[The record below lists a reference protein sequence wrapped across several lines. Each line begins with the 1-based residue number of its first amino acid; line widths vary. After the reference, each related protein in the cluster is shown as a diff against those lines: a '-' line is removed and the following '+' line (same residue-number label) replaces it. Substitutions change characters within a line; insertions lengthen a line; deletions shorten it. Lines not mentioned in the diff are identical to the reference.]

1 MLKLRTIWI
10 ALLLSMPMVGISAE
24 DADAT
29 ADTTA
34 ETTADMETEVT
45 SETEATPEPEHTSD
59 TDSTSERITF
69 APDENAEEGADDKS
83 KLKPRLPLNELR
95 IFAEAFNR
103 VSAHYVEEIDDRT
116 LLESAIKGML
126 SQLDPHSAYL
136 DKESF
141 TSLQETT
148 TGNYGGLG
156 LEVGLEDGF
165 VKVIAPMDDT
175 PAEKAGIESGDLIMQ
190 LDEKPVRG
198 MSLPEAIDSMRGEP
212 GSEIKLMILRQGEP
226 APNEVTLIREVIKV
240 PSVRQ
245 RFLEDGYGYVR
256 IAQFQSGTG
265 GEVAKAVDELIE
277 EEGDLRGLVI
287 DLRNNPGGILQ
298 SAVEVSDI
306 FVDDGLIV
314 YTTGRIS
321 NSELRFNAT
330 TPDTIEGVPIVVLV
344 NQGTASASEI
354 VAGALQDH
362 GRAVI
367 MGTSTFGKGSVQTIL
382 PLNNEKAIKLT
393 TALYYT
399 PSGRS
404 IQAEGITPDIWVDR
418 STVTPIKR
426 NPWRQIEKNL
436 PKHLENNNGSDNGN
450 DKEESVEESRDRGS
464 LELASKDYQLN
475 EALTLLKGLNILT
488 RSKPQG

>member
-1 MLKLRTIWI
+1 MYNSRTIWI
-10 ALLLSMPMVGISAE
+10 TLLLSIPVVGMSAE
-24 DADAT
+24 DVTVTSDPNT
-29 ADTTA
+29 APDT
-34 ETTADMETEVT
+34 EIS
-45 SETEATPEPEHTSD
+45 SETEATFD
-59 TDSTSERITF
+59 IDSTPDTEETTERITF
-69 APDENAEEGADDKS
+69 APNEEPNKNADEKS
-83 KLKPRLPLNELR
+83 KLKARLPLNELR
-95 IFAEAFNR
+95 IFAEVFNR

-165 VKVIAPMDDT
+165 VKVITPMDDT
-175 PAEKAGIESGDLIMQ
+175 PADKAGIESGDLIMQ
-190 LDEKPVRG
+190 LNEKPIRG

-212 GSEIKLMILRQGEP
+212 GSEIKLMILREGDSTP
-226 APNEVTLIREVIKV
+226 SEVTLVREVIKV

-245 RFLEDGYGYVR
+245 RFLEEGYGYVR
-256 IAQFQSGTG
+256 IAQFQSRTG
-265 GEVAKAVDELIE
+265 SEVAEAVNELVE
-277 EEGDLRGLVI
+277 EEGALKGLVI

-306 FVDDGLIV
+306 FVDNGLIV

-330 TPDTIEGVPIVVLV
+330 TPDKIEGVPIVVLV

-362 GRAVI
+362 GRAII

-399 PSGRS
+399 PNGRS
-404 IQAEGITPDIWVDR
+404 IQAEGIIPDIWVDR
-418 STVTPIKR
+418 STVTRIKR
-426 NPWRQIEKNL
+426 GPWRPIEKNL
-436 PKHLENNNGSDNGN
+436 PKHLENNN
-450 DKEESVEESRDRGS
+450 EESVEKTRDRAN
-464 LELASKDYQLN
+464 LELARQDYQLN
-475 EALTLLKGLNILT
+475 EALTLLKGLNIF
-488 RSKPQG
+488 RKSIPQG

>member
-1 MLKLRTIWI
+1 MLKLRTIWT
-10 ALLLSMPMVGISAE
+10 ALLLSMPMVAISAE
-24 DADAT
+24 DTDAN
-29 ADTTA
+29 A

-45 SETEATPEPEHTSD
+45 SETEATPKPEHKSD
-59 TDSTSERITF
+59 TDGTAKQITF
-69 APDENAEEGADDKS
+69 APDENAEESADNKS
-83 KLKPRLPLNELR
+83 ELKARLPLNELR

-190 LDEKPVRG
+190 LNEKPVRG
-198 MSLPEAIDSMRGEP
+198 ISLPEAIDSMRGEP
-212 GSEIKLMILRQGEP
+212 GSEIKLMILRKGDP

-265 GEVAKAVDELIE
+265 SEVAKAVDKLIE

-426 NPWRQIEKNL
+426 DPWRPIEKNL
-436 PKHLENNNGSDNGN
+436 PKHLENDNGSDNDG
-450 DKEESVEESRDRGS
+450 SVAENRNRGS

>member
-1 MLKLRTIWI
+1 MYNSRTIWI
-10 ALLLSMPMVGISAE
+10 TLLLSIPVVGMSAE
-24 DADAT
+24 DVKVTSDPNT
-29 ADTTA
+29 APDT
-34 ETTADMETEVT
+34 EIS
-45 SETEATPEPEHTSD
+45 SETEATSD
-59 TDSTSERITF
+59 IESAPDTEDTTERITF
-69 APDENAEEGADDKS
+69 APNEEPNKNADDKS
-83 KLKPRLPLNELR
+83 KLKARLPLNELR
-95 IFAEAFNR
+95 IFAEVFNR

-165 VKVIAPMDDT
+165 VKVITPLDDT
-175 PAEKAGIESGDLIMQ
+175 PADKAGIESGDLIMQ
-190 LDEKPVRG
+190 LNEKPIRG

-212 GSEIKLMILRQGEP
+212 GSEIKLMILREGDS
-226 APNEVTLIREVIKV
+226 APSEVTLVREVIKV

-245 RFLEDGYGYVR
+245 RFLEEGYGYVR
-256 IAQFQSGTG
+256 IAQFQSRTG
-265 GEVAKAVDELIE
+265 SEVAEAVNELVE
-277 EEGDLRGLVI
+277 EEGALRGLVI

-306 FVDDGLIV
+306 FVDNGLIV

-321 NSELRFNAT
+321 NAELRFNAT
-330 TPDTIEGVPIVVLV
+330 TPDKIEGVPIVVLV

-362 GRAVI
+362 GRAII

-404 IQAEGITPDIWVDR
+404 IQAEGIIPDIWVDR
-418 STVTPIKR
+418 STVTLIKKS
-426 NPWRQIEKNL
+426 PWRPIEKNL
-436 PKHLENNNGSDNGN
+436 PKHLENNNE
-450 DKEESVEESRDRGS
+450 KSVEKTRDRAN
-464 LELASKDYQLN
+464 LELARQDYQLN
-475 EALTLLKGLNILT
+475 EALTLLKGLNIF
-488 RSKPQG
+488 SKSIPQG